1 MILTPG
7 AAHSKPVNLHRKRF
21 MFRETPHVPT
31 FGSVIT
37 GHALTSIPVGIVLV
51 LGLWLASL
59 APLFDAVSLPD
70 LLTIG
75 VIATIIMWL
84 VQVVVFRSVSW
95 SRQHYQP
102 GSWILVLD
110 HVITPVISTGVVA
123 AVGLGSTVQGLAA
136 GLVALATVVPLL
148 LYMNQPW
155 KDGITREETFQKVE
169 QNHVMTREVARG
181 EHDPEWLRRLQKR
194 S

>member
-1 MILTPG
+1 
-7 AAHSKPVNLHRKRF
+7 

-31 FGSVIT
+31 FGSVAR
-37 GHALTSIPVGIVLV
+37 GHGLTSLPICVVLV
-51 LGLWLASL
+51 LGLWLTSL
-59 APLFDAVSLPD
+59 APVFDSASSVD
-70 LLTIG
+70 LLAIG
-75 VIATIIMWL
+75 VVATIIL
-84 VQVVVFRSVSW
+84 TVVQVVVFRAVSW

-155 KDGITREETFQKVE
+155 KDGITREEMFQKVDE
-169 QNHVMTREVARG
+169 NHAMSREVARG
-181 EHDPEWLRRLQKR
+181 EHDPEWLKRIQRR

>member
-1 MILTPG
+1 
-7 AAHSKPVNLHRKRF
+7 
-21 MFRETPHVPT
+21 MFRETPQVPT

-37 GHALTSIPVGIVLV
+37 GHALTSVPVGVILV

-59 APLFDAVSLPD
+59 APLFDGVSLPD
-70 LLTIG
+70 LLAIG
-75 VIATIIMWL
+75 VIATIILWL
-84 VQVVVFRSVSW
+84 VQVMVFRSVSW

-110 HVITPVISTGVVA
+110 HVITPVASTGLVA
-123 AVGLGSTVQGLAA
+123 AVGLDSTLQGVVA
-136 GLVALATVVPLL
+136 GLVALVTVVPLL

-155 KDGITREETFQKVE
+155 KDGITRDEMFQKVE
-169 QNHVMTREVARG
+169 QNHAMTREVARG
-181 EHDPEWLRRLQKR
+181 EHDPEWLRRIQKR